1 MTLRTERSPHLAGGM
16 SHGPL
21 AKRGEDAY
29 VTGASEGYFTP
40 CNSKTLSGPTAMEAP
55 SRRDFPSWFAMSLDA
70 RRQTTPHL
78 LLVCACWRLTGSGF

>member
-16 SHGPL
+16 SHGPV

-40 CNSKTLSGPTAMEAP
+40 CNSKTLCLAP
-55 SRRDFPSWFAMSLDA
+55 QPWR
-70 RRQTTPHL
+70 HL
-78 LLVCACWRLTGSGF
+78 HAEIFLLGLL